1 MECKVRW
8 LENMTFVAQTG
19 SGHII
24 AMDTAPEI
32 GGRNL
37 GARPMELLLAGTGG
51 CTAIDVVQILQ
62 KGRHDVTDC
71 EVSLEAERA
80 PTEPKVFTRI
90 KFNFVVTGRKLS
102 VDAVER
108 AVRLSHEKYCSA
120 SVMLEKSA
128 RLEYSVQVVDSQ

>member
-8 LENMTFVAQTG
+8 LENMTFVAETG
-19 SGHII
+19 SGHIV
-24 AMDTAPEI
+24 AMDTAPEF

-37 GARPMELLLAGTGG
+37 GPRPMELLLAGTGG

-62 KGRHDVTDC
+62 KGRHDVTGC

-80 PTEPKVFTRI
+80 SSDPKVFTRI
-90 KFNFVVTGRKLS
+90 KFNFVITGRKLS

-128 RLEYSVQVVDSQ
+128 RLEYSVRVVDSQ